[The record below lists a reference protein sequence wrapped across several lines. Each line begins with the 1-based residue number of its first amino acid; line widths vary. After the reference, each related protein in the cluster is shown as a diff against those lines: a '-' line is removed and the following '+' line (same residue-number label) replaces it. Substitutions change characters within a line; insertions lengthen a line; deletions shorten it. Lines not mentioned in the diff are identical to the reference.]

1 MHGSRGCFGCCAK
14 PTTVIA
20 VGEPPKGL
28 RPQERISK
36 KHSIS
41 DDFWSSSAAEME
53 NSALQSQRSMSSIS
67 TLNQPLD
74 PCSNVGSTSN
84 PSEFVNHG
92 LLLWNQTRHQWVA
105 NKLSQSKVQ
114 PQVREPTISWNAT
127 YESLLG
133 SNKPFPR
140 PVPLAEMVDFLVDV
154 WEQEGLYD

>member
-20 VGEPPKGL
+20 VGEHSKGL
-28 RPQERISK
+28 RPEERISK

-41 DDFWSSSAAEME
+41 DDFWSSSAAEMD
-53 NSALQSQRSMSSIS
+53 NSTLQSQRSMSSLS

-74 PCSNVGSTSN
+74 SCSNIGSTSN
-84 PSEFVNHG
+84 PPEFVNPG

-105 NKLSQSKVQ
+105 KSVSKSKAQ
-114 PQVREPTISWNAT
+114 PHLREPAISWNAT

>member
-1 MHGSRGCFGCCAK
+1 GCFGCCAK

-92 LLLWNQTRHQWVA
+92 KFN
-105 NKLSQSKVQ
+105 
-114 PQVREPTISWNAT
+114 
-127 YESLLG
+127 
-133 SNKPFPR
+133 
-140 PVPLAEMVDFLVDV
+140 
-154 WEQEGLYD
+154 

>member
-1 MHGSRGCFGCCAK
+1 QSRGCFGCCAK

-74 PCSNVGSTSN
+74 PCS
-84 PSEFVNHG
+84 